1 MLIKEILSKN
11 GLKDPVLNK
20 QLARVSRMLGNFP
33 IVKVFHIL
41 RDLNKEA
48 DRLANIGCTLQKG
61 MISINAEAPFMA
73 IIP

>member
-1 MLIKEILSKN
+1 MLIKAIASKK
-11 GLKDPVLNK
+11 GLKKPVLNK

-33 IVKVFHIL
+33 SAKVFHIL

-48 DRLANIGCTLQKG
+48 DRLANIGCTLQEG
-61 MISINAEAPFMA
+61 MISLNAEAPFMT